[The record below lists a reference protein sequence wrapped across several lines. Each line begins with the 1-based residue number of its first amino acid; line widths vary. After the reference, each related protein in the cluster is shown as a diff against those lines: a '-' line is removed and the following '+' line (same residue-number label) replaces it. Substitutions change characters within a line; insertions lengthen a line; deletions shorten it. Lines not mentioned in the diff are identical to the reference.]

1 MPDTTT
7 LTAKELFDPE
17 FLESLRRLHVLARR
31 VSRGGRNAEQ
41 RSKDLGSGIEFR
53 DFRPY
58 APGDDFRAID
68 WTVYRRL
75 GKVFLKLYEELE
87 DLPVY
92 LLVDRSRSLF
102 EEDPPRIRAGLR
114 TALALTSISLSQHDS
129 VGLFPFADNLEVL
142 LRPSSGKG
150 RLWRFA
156 ESLASLR
163 PGDTTDFETSIRTF
177 SSMNLREG
185 LVVVVSDFF
194 DPAGAEAVVK
204 ALKGLRH
211 RVLLVRLWRK
221 TDAAPDPGGDFQLV
235 DCESGHTEDVSAT
248 APVVDAYRRSYARF
262 EEQLTNFAR
271 KKPAGML
278 MLDTDEDV
286 VSQLATLFETGSY
299 VT

>member
-7 LTAKELFDPE
+7 LTAKELFNPE
-17 FLESLRRLHVLARR
+17 FLESLRRLHILAGR
-31 VSRGGRNAEQ
+31 VARGGRHADQ

-58 APGDDFRAID
+58 TPGDDFRAID

-102 EEDPPRIRAGLR
+102 EEHPPRIRAGLR

-129 VGLFPFADNLEVL
+129 VGLFPFADDVEVA
-142 LRPSSGKG
+142 LRPRSGKG

-163 PGDTTDFETSIRTF
+163 PGPTTDFNTSIRTF
-177 SSMNLREG
+177 SSMGLREG
-185 LVVVVSDFF
+185 LAVVVSDFF
-194 DPAGAEAVVK
+194 DPGGAEAVVK

-221 TDAAPDPGGDFQLV
+221 TDAKPDPGGDFQLV

-248 APVVDAYRRSYARF
+248 DAVADAYRRSYARF
-262 EEQLTNFAR
+262 EKELTTFAR

-278 MLDTDEDV
+278 LLDTDEDV